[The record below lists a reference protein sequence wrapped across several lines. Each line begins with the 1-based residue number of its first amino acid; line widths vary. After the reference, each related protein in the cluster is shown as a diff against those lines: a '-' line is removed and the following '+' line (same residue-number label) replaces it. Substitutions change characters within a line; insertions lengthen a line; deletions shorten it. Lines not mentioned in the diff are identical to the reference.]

1 MNELFDKTLLFI
13 SCMVIYVMNDNNLYA
28 VIPAILTIL
37 ISCLSYYFE
46 NDRMSLF
53 GCLIFALVCIIKPS
67 YIIFLPILLYDI
79 IHSKY
84 QAYAMIIIFLFII
97 NNRYYSLSIF
107 TLTILILLFTIH
119 LKLKTYKFETLQS
132 EYNELRDSSS
142 SYSQL
147 LEEKNRSILK
157 NQDYE
162 INLATLNERNRI
174 SKDIHDS
181 IGHLLSRAI
190 LQVGA
195 LLTITRDKTTHEELS
210 KLKNSL
216 SLGMDD
222 IRNSI
227 HNMYDESVDL
237 YSQIKQIIKEF
248 TFCKV
253 NFEYD
258 ITNTPPIALR
268 YCFISITKEALA
280 NIIKH
285 SNASQANI
293 TIREHPALYQLII
306 RDNGT
311 ISKQNNDQISNIQK
325 SLEYRDGLGIRN
337 ISDRVK
343 GFNGNL
349 NISTE
354 DGFKIFITIPKSKPI
369 NE

>member
-1 MNELFDKTLLFI
+1 
-13 SCMVIYVMNDNNLYA
+13 
-28 VIPAILTIL
+28 
-37 ISCLSYYFE
+37 
-46 NDRMSLF
+46 
-53 GCLIFALVCIIKPS
+53 
-67 YIIFLPILLYDI
+67 
-79 IHSKY
+79 
-84 QAYAMIIIFLFII
+84 
-97 NNRYYSLSIF
+97 
-107 TLTILILLFTIH
+107 
-119 LKLKTYKFETLQS
+119 
-132 EYNELRDSSS
+132 
-142 SYSQL
+142 
-147 LEEKNRSILK
+147 
-157 NQDYE
+157 
-162 INLATLNERNRI
+162 
-174 SKDIHDS
+174 
-181 IGHLLSRAI
+181 
-190 LQVGA
+190 
-195 LLTITRDKTTHEELS
+195 
-210 KLKNSL
+210 
-216 SLGMDD
+216 
-222 IRNSI
+222 
-227 HNMYDESVDL
+227 MYDESVDL